1 MHNLNIVHRDLKP
14 ENILLTCRDREAMH
28 PKIADFGLARK
39 NMQSKDCRTF
49 CGTPHYFAPEVIN
62 TFRDRETGANMGYGK
77 KVDMWSLG
85 VILYVLLSGIPPFE
99 EDGLY
104 EQILEGK
111 YEFDV
116 REWTTVSP
124 EAKELIRRLMTVNPK
139 ERLTIQEAFE
149 LRWLRL
155 ASHGER
161 RVLGGGSGP
170 AAKRLRSDV
179 VAAVPC
185 LGQLGA

>member
-1 MHNLNIVHRDLKP
+1 
-14 ENILLTCRDREAMH
+14 
-28 PKIADFGLARK
+28 
-39 NMQSKDCRTF
+39 
-49 CGTPHYFAPEVIN
+49 
-62 TFRDRETGANMGYGK
+62 MGYGK

-161 RVLGGGSGP
+161 RVLGGDDGSGP
-170 AAKRLRSDV
+170 ASIACGLRLWLL
-179 VAAVPC
+179 C
-185 LGQLGA
+185 LA